1 MYYKKLVMI
10 FFVKIWMKIYNVE
23 FGLYKCDFGKL
34 KMYILFFKRFC
45 FKSRNDV
52 YKGLKNIEKD

>member
-1 MYYKKLVMI
+1 
-10 FFVKIWMKIYNVE
+10 MKIYNVE

-34 KMYILFFKRFC
+34 KCIYCFLKRFC